1 MSLSV
6 VTFIKWTQCC
16 MPLHV
21 CQYQASSWGSCVG
34 GWWDSLFNKVTSIA
48 WAETL
53 SFLWLSWMRCG
64 LMQSCIS
71 LSFLCLW
78 STASQRVQSF
88 TLSAQGYFKQN
99 KALAM
104 SFMSIYL
111 DFSKKKKKKK
121 NHDGVSRNR
130 LFFKKKLYWQSIWI
144 LLGDLWLYY
153 IFLATKSLHA
163 RYDQLILNLLSEA
176 LPEKN
181 QYGAKTSIVY
191 LQSVSK
197 QSDMTEQLNWTENVW
212 DEKCKH
218 EKNLPD
224 SRGTCLL
231 SNCIIFQFCLT
242 EYHKCNGL
250 KQQKIVIPHFL

>member
-1 MSLSV
+1 MVWVETGSFSKR
-6 VTFIKWTQCC
+6 TYIDRA
-16 MPLHV
+16 
-21 CQYQASSWGSCVG
+21 YRYSWG
-34 GWWDSLFNKVTSIA
+34 TS
-48 WAETL
+48 
-53 SFLWLSWMRCG
+53 G
-64 LMQSCIS
+64 CI
-71 LSFLCLW
+71 
-78 STASQRVQSF
+78 T
-88 TLSAQGYFKQN
+88 
-99 KALAM
+99 
-104 SFMSIYL
+104 
-111 DFSKKKKKKK
+111 
-121 NHDGVSRNR
+121 
-130 LFFKKKLYWQSIWI
+130 FFWPQ
-144 LLGDLWLYY
+144 
-153 IFLATKSLHA
+153 KSLHA

-197 QSDMTEQLNWTENVW
+197 QSDMTERLNWTENVW